1 MRFVCNQMAMISAP
15 QRQLGFSSPNRTIK
29 VVIVLYERGCA
40 PCLRA
45 FAVTPPFLPSPRIV
59 PDWSSPSRV
68 RALPLRAL
76 DGSGP
81 IQRTQFM
88 REKRGSGRVDGP
100 EGNLSAIPTI

>member
-1 MRFVCNQMAMISAP
+1 MEAP
-15 QRQLGFSSPNRTIK
+15 RIYSTIK
-29 VVIVLYERGCA
+29 HVIVLYERGCA

-45 FAVTPPFLPSPRIV
+45 FAVPPFLPSPRIV

-100 EGNLSAIPTI
+100 EGNLSVHTNYLSRSGREQSHPQGL